1 MVATTT
7 QIAAAIAC
15 LTASSNAFSPSVG
28 RAVVNKNNN
37 SIRPLF
43 AEAPDGPKD
52 GTTITSARKEIGYD
66 AASGRFFETDLED
79 CSPDENEYCVVDKET
94 GQLVSLTL
102 EEKER
107 IFLDALQV
115 SLISMQYW
123 GFSICIVPINCNYLY
138 IIRSSLLSPYISCA
152 QSFYY
157 SGRQLLEDSEFDLL
171 KEDLAWNGST
181 MVNMNRQETKY
192 LAAMEAYSKGQPIL
206 SDDEFDTLKKELK
219 EEGSPFASSKEP
231 KCYIGEWYCSHFLLY
246 NNMYLCV

>member
-15 LTASSNAFSPSVG
+15 LASSSNAFSPSVG

-37 SIRPLF
+37 SIKPLF

-115 SLISMQYW
+115 SISFICMPLC
-123 GFSICIVPINCNYLY
+123 SIGDF
-138 IIRSSLLSPYISCA
+138 LSA
-152 QSFYY
+152 
-157 SGRQLLEDSEFDLL
+157 
-171 KEDLAWNGST
+171 
-181 MVNMNRQETKY
+181 KY
-192 LAAMEAYSKGQPIL
+192 LLFAIYTIY
-206 SDDEFDTLKKELK
+206 TLY
-219 EEGSPFASSKEP
+219 GSSFVSYRHTYH
-231 KCYIGEWYCSHFLLY
+231 CTVFLL
-246 NNMYLCV
+246 

>member
-1 MVATTT
+1 MDYGCALKSTDLTLQHKVHFPHNKLTMVATTT

-28 RAVVNKNNN
+28 RAVVNKND
-37 SIRPLF
+37 SIRNQPLF

-107 IFLDALQV
+107 IFLDSLQV

-123 GFSICIVPINCNYLY
+123 GFSLCIVSIICNLYNLY
-138 IIRSSLLSPYISCA
+138 IIRLIIYIVIHIMC
-152 QSFYY
+152 
-157 SGRQLLEDSEFDLL
+157 
-171 KEDLAWNGST
+171 T
-181 MVNMNRQETKY
+181 V
-192 LAAMEAYSKGQPIL
+192 
-206 SDDEFDTLKKELK
+206 
-219 EEGSPFASSKEP
+219 
-231 KCYIGEWYCSHFLLY
+231 FLL
-246 NNMYLCV
+246 

>member
-28 RAVVNKNNN
+28 RAVVNKNN
-37 SIRPLF
+37 SIRKPLF

-107 IFLDALQV
+107 IFLDSLQV

-123 GFSICIVPINCNYLY
+123 GFSLCIVSIICNL
-138 IIRSSLLSPYISCA
+138 
-152 QSFYY
+152 
-157 SGRQLLEDSEFDLL
+157 
-171 KEDLAWNGST
+171 
-181 MVNMNRQETKY
+181 
-192 LAAMEAYSKGQPIL
+192 
-206 SDDEFDTLKKELK
+206 
-219 EEGSPFASSKEP
+219 
-231 KCYIGEWYCSHFLLY
+231 
-246 NNMYLCV
+246 

>member
-28 RAVVNKNNN
+28 RAAVNKNN
-37 SIRPLF
+37 SIRNKPLF

-107 IFLDALQV
+107 IFLDSLQV
-115 SLISMQYW
+115 SLIISMQYW

-138 IIRSSLLSPYISCA
+138 IIRSSFISYRHTYHVH
-152 QSFYY
+152 SH
-157 SGRQLLEDSEFDLL
+157 SI
-171 KEDLAWNGST
+171 T
-181 MVNMNRQETKY
+181 V
-192 LAAMEAYSKGQPIL
+192 
-206 SDDEFDTLKKELK
+206 
-219 EEGSPFASSKEP
+219 EGSSLMIQSSI
-231 KCYIGEWYCSHFLLY
+231 Y
-246 NNMYLCV
+246 